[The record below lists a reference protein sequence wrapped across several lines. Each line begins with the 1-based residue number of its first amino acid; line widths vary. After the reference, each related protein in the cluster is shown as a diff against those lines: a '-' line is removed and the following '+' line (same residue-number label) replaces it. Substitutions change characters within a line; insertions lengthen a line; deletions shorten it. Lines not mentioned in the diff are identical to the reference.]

1 MRVEVRDPL
10 SLTGEEL
17 GALYELFQT
26 AFEAEREGFE
36 HDLREKHKIL
46 TVKSEGSLDAFT
58 SLRLYRPEPGVRVF
72 FSGDT
77 FVSPQARI
85 GHRLPSLWARY
96 VFAEVASEN
105 TGRDYWLLFCS
116 GFRTYRILPTF
127 FLDYVPTAG
136 SDQANELLRLRDH
149 WASELFGGR
158 FSNGVVKPRWAT
170 PLHSPDPPKRLQ
182 DDATVKFF
190 LESNPGYRDGDE
202 LVCLVPL
209 EESNLTPAGLRLV
222 SRGVA
227 IS

>member
-1 MRVEVRDPL
+1 MRVEVRDPRSL
-10 SLTGEEL
+10 SRGEL
-17 GALYELFQT
+17 GDLYELFQT

-36 HDLREKHKIL
+36 QDLREKHKIL

-85 GHRLPSLWARY
+85 GHRLPSLWAQY
-96 VFAEVASEN
+96 VFAEVASEG

-116 GFRTYRILPTF
+116 GYRTYRILPTF
-127 FLDYVPTAG
+127 FLSYVPTRD
-136 SDQANELLRLRDH
+136 SDQPTELQRLRDL

-170 PLHSPDPPKRLQ
+170 PLHCPEPPKRLQ
-182 DDATVKFF
+182 NDSTARFF
-190 LESNPGYRDGDE
+190 FESNPGYRDGDE

-209 EESNLTPAGLRLV
+209 EEGNLTPAGRRLV